1 LKIFYWE
8 ETLYSVLTWYEQAM
22 QDKAWQII
30 ANALGTLLETLS
42 YIILVLDES
51 NPVTKAE
58 HDLLFQQKANKKDRE
73 KRWNTGNKPGQERS
87 PTELRLKVVLKRI
100 GLTSQRGHN
109 DVNDVHEFYGIR
121 NDATH
126 PTATGQ
132 GQNRRDELLNQAR
145 MWVDEIL
152 LWRLGYNGIYTNRCQ
167 NQDLTGPR
175 YDLSSRDPNW

>member
-1 LKIFYWE
+1 
-8 ETLYSVLTWYEQAM
+8 M
-22 QDKAWQII
+22 
-30 ANALGTLLETLS
+30 LETLS

-58 HDLLFQQKANKKDRE
+58 RDLLFEQKANKKDRD
-73 KRWNTGNKPGQERS
+73 KHWNIGSKPGQERS
-87 PTELRLKVVLKRI
+87 PTELRLKVALERI

-132 GQNRRDELLNQAR
+132 GQNRRDEPLNQAR

-167 NQDLTGPR
+167 NQNLPGPR
-175 YDLSSRDPNW
+175 YDLNRRDPNW